1 MELVSRV
8 NSPPI
13 HHLLANYVINVA
25 LPTVLSYGVPKL
37 LANALLMPVEKIT
50 NLTCKLLFLIM
61 AIAHNSHAAEDFD
74 LLITDVTLI
83 DAVSGVRPNH
93 SVGIR
98 NGRIV
103 KIIPGS
109 IQTRANILGGK
120 GMYLIPGLWDMHVHI
135 VYEPALINHMPSLF
149 LDYGIT
155 SVRDTGALLNKI
167 KPEVGRWLKLGN
179 EAPDLYFSGPLLD
192 GALIVYDGNGR
203 TEIGTS
209 VASPGEADDVVE
221 ELKANGASFIKIY
234 ELVSPEV
241 FKALVVAAA
250 NQNLPIAAHVPL
262 SMIADEAGP
271 AVNSM
276 EHLRNIDLAC
286 ADNANDLHRKRI
298 SELQANH
305 DRTGY
310 ELRSH
315 LHSTQ
320 RAVAYETADPTTTK
334 CGQVIDSLINT
345 IQVPTLRLN
354 TIVRYS
360 PLKRPDWHK
369 HLGKLPE
376 DVAGK
381 WLATAKYFAARPSDL
396 DNQMSDWSLSLV
408 GEMNRRGVPI
418 GAGTDTPIGQAI
430 PGYSLHTELERLVD
444 AGLTPLQALGT
455 ATIQPAR
462 FFGQRGHHGE
472 IRVGMEADLVMLK
485 ANPLED
491 IRNTRSIMAVISNGE
506 RVR

>member
-1 MELVSRV
+1 ML
-8 NSPPI
+8 I
-13 HHLLANYVINVA
+13 LHL
-25 LPTVLSYGVPKL
+25 
-37 LANALLMPVEKIT
+37 IT
-50 NLTCKLLFLIM
+50 
-61 AIAHNSHAAEDFD
+61 IAHTTHASGDFD
-74 LLITDVTLI
+74 LVITNVTII
-83 DAVSGVRPNH
+83 DAVSGARPGH
-93 SVGIR
+93 SVTIR
-98 NGRIV
+98 DGRILEV
-103 KIIPGS
+103 FSGS
-109 IQTRANILGGK
+109 IQTRADILDGR

-135 VYEPALINHMPSLF
+135 VYEPTLIHQMPSLF

-155 SVRDTGALLNKI
+155 SVRDTGALLDKI
-167 KPEVGRWLKLGN
+167 KPEVERWLKLGN

-203 TEIGTS
+203 TEIGTN
-209 VASPGEADDVVE
+209 VASIRAAAAAVE

-276 EHLRNIDLAC
+276 EHLRNIELAC

-298 SELQANH
+298 IELQADH
-305 DRTGY
+305 GRTGY

-320 RAVAYETADPTTTK
+320 RAVAYKTADPTSTRCK
-334 CGQVIDSLINT
+334 QVIDSLINT
-345 IQVPTLRLN
+345 VQVPTLRLN

-376 DVAGK
+376 GVAGK
-381 WLATAKYFAARPSDL
+381 WLDTAKYFAAQPSEL

-462 FFGQRGHHGE
+462 FFGQRDYRGE
-472 IRVGMEADLVMLK
+472 IRVGMEADLVMLE

-491 IRNTRSIMAVISNGE
+491 IRNTRSITAVISNGE